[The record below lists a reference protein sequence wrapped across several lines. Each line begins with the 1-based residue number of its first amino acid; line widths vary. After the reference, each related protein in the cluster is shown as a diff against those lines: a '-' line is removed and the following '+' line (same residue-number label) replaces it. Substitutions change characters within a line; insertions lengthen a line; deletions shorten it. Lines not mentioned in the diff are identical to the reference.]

1 MQTGFF
7 LVPGAEAE
15 FDQEVKVRI
24 KLPHTKKCY
33 VAECFHL
40 KDGRGWV
47 HGFDQN
53 DPIAARLEV
62 GVRVV
67 SRRVAVQSCSRRRAR
82 AVFYSAL
89 LFSSLS
95 HWSGLFPPLLLFRFL
110 ARVRA
115 RRARPSG

>member
-1 MQTGFF
+1 M
-7 LVPGAEAE
+7 
-15 FDQEVKVRI
+15 RI

>member
-1 MQTGFF
+1 M
-7 LVPGAEAE
+7 PGAEAE

-67 SRRVAVQSCSRRRAR
+67 SRRVAVQSCTRRRAR
-82 AVFYSAL
+82 AVFCSAL
-89 LFSSLS
+89 LFPSSVSFFGARLC
-95 HWSGLFPPLLLFRFL
+95 PPCPPQRMM
-110 ARVRA
+110 APY
-115 RRARPSG
+115 RRRPAGPRSAFTT